1 MTKIQTS
8 ISRRGQLEW
17 VIENLPVNVLLVAIH
32 RVDTRYLWKSWVWSR
47 YDQYG
52 GCEDDD
58 GDDDD
63 AKPADAPITG
73 LVGPFPP
80 PLLYWNSTQALKRTK
95 WWRSFESLSLLIIKE
110 PGLGKLTLRAS
121 QCPFPW
127 TQPEKLD
134 LETSIGGFRKA
145 GGWNNISII
154 LIMIHD

>member
-1 MTKIQTS
+1 MAQGIVNSHNIGNLNHSHMTKIQTS

-32 RVDTRYLWKSWVWSR
+32 CVDTRYLWKSGVWSR

-58 GDDDD
+58 GGDDD
-63 AKPADAPITG
+63 ATPADAPITG

-95 WWRSFESLSLLIIKE
+95 
-110 PGLGKLTLRAS
+110 
-121 QCPFPW
+121 
-127 TQPEKLD
+127 
-134 LETSIGGFRKA
+134 
-145 GGWNNISII
+145 
-154 LIMIHD
+154 

>member
-32 RVDTRYLWKSWVWSR
+32 CVDTRYLWKSWVWSR

-80 PLLYWNSTQALKRTK
+80 PLLYWNSTQAFKRTK
-95 WWRSFESLSLLIIKE
+95 WWRSFESLSLLIIKVV
-110 PGLGKLTLRAS
+110 PSKNLGWVSWLSMLHNVHS
-121 QCPFPW
+121 
-127 TQPEKLD
+127 
-134 LETSIGGFRKA
+134 LELNLKVWFG
-145 GGWNNISII
+145 NINWRIQESRRVK
-154 LIMIHD
+154 

>member
-1 MTKIQTS
+1 MAQGIIVNSHNIGNLNHSHMTKIQTS

-32 RVDTRYLWKSWVWSR
+32 CVDTRYLWKSWVWSR

-95 WWRSFESLSLLIIKE
+95 WWRSFESLSLLIIKVV
-110 PGLGKLTLRAS
+110 PSKNLGGVSWLSMLHNVHS
-121 QCPFPW
+121 
-127 TQPEKLD
+127 
-134 LETSIGGFRKA
+134 LELNLKS
-145 GGWNNISII
+145 
-154 LIMIHD
+154 

>member
-1 MTKIQTS
+1 MAQGIVNNIGNLNHSHMTKIQTS

-32 RVDTRYLWKSWVWSR
+32 CVDTRYLWKSWVWSSR
-47 YDQYG
+47 YDQYD

-95 WWRSFESLSLLIIKE
+95 WWRSFESLSLLVIKVV
-110 PGLGKLTLRAS
+110 PSKNLGRVSWLSMLHNVHS
-121 QCPFPW
+121 
-127 TQPEKLD
+127 
-134 LETSIGGFRKA
+134 LELNLKS
-145 GGWNNISII
+145 
-154 LIMIHD
+154 